1 MIKVI
6 IFDYD
11 GVIVDSFA
19 HIHQAYARICKK
31 LHKKCPSKL
40 SNFRKVYGLH
50 SRECYSNL
58 GFSPAEIILADTL
71 FRDEITKQTVHPFSG
86 IEPVLQELSQQY
98 TLVVLSSTLA
108 KEIKSRLSQ
117 YGYLKYFKQIVGKEK
132 TPGPLHKMD
141 VLPELLQKWNV
152 KTYEVIL
159 IGDRV
164 VDYRLAQK
172 AGIKNLILVEYG
184 WGYDKKLT
192 PNYKPKVIVKKPRDI
207 LKAVNGIERSGM

>member
-11 GVIVDSFA
+11 GVIVDSFT
-19 HIHQAYARICKK
+19 HIHQVYARICKK

-40 SNFRKVYGLH
+40 SDFRKVYGLH
-50 SRECYSNL
+50 SRECYFNL

-71 FRDEITKQTVHPFSG
+71 FRDEITKQTVHSFPS

-98 TLVVLSSTLA
+98 TLIVLSSTLA
-108 KEIKSRLSQ
+108 KEIKSRLGQ
-117 YGYLKYFKQIVGKEK
+117 YGFLKYFKQIIGKEK
-132 TPGPLHKMD
+132 TPGPLHKID
-141 VLPELLQKWNV
+141 LLPKLLKNLNV
-152 KTYEVIL
+152 KTSEVIL
-159 IGDRV
+159 VGDRV

-172 AGIKNLILVEYG
+172 AGIQNLILVEYG

-192 PNYKPKVIVKKPRDI
+192 PNYKPKVIVNKPQDL
-207 LKAVNGIERSGM
+207 LKAIARIVR